1 MLKKMDEKE
10 MRMANGG
17 SYCKVCGYS
26 NWNEWKVMKHIAA
39 RHPAVVL
46 RTMWR
51 LATSQANALARLIH
65 G

>member
-1 MLKKMDEKE
+1 MLKKMNEKE
-10 MRMANGG
+10 MRHATGG

-26 NWNEWKVMKHIAA
+26 NWNEWKVMRHIAS

-46 RTMWR
+46 RTMWN
-51 LATSQANALARLIH
+51 LATSQANAIAKLIR

>member
-1 MLKKMDEKE
+1 MLKKMNEKE
-10 MRMANGG
+10 MRNANGG

-26 NWNEWKVMKHIAA
+26 NWNEWKVMRHIAS

-51 LATSQANALARLIH
+51 S
-65 G
+65 